1 MSRSQ
6 PDLQLSQLSQV
17 EVAIPIDQITSKK
30 FHQFLTALRAR
41 RRMTGRV
48 SQLHHHICR
57 LEEDGIGS
65 EKIKS
70 NGNRKGRNDIHVM
83 VWSGQRTGH
92 RQRNQ

>member
-48 SQLHHHICR
+48 SQLHHHILPAGR
-57 LEEDGIGS
+57 
-65 EKIKS
+65 
-70 NGNRKGRNDIHVM
+70 GRNRVGENK
-83 VWSGQRTGH
+83 V
-92 RQRNQ
+92 